1 MKEEDTD
8 VRPLLSRRE
17 TLVLIGAAGAG
28 WLVGRWPNNVQA
40 GPGTPSSLCI
50 VRPEQTE
57 GPYFVDEQLH
67 RSDIRIDPTNGHMKP
82 GTPLALTLHVMRL
95 SAGDCRP
102 LPDAQVDIWQCD
114 AQGVYSDVRDPDF
127 NTVGQKFLRGHQ
139 MTDGQG
145 EARFLTIY
153 PGWYPIRTVHIHF
166 KIRTA
171 ALAKKTFEFTS
182 QLYFPDEFTDHALAN
197 PPYASNGARRIRN
210 RQDFIFRQGGEQLM
224 LNPSATDSG
233 YSSTFAIALTL
244 P

>member
-17 TLVLIGAAGAG
+17 TLVLIGATGAG
-28 WLVGRWPNNVQA
+28 WLVGGWPNKVQA

-114 AQGVYSDVRDPDF
+114 AQGIYSDVRDPDF

-145 EARFLTIY
+145 EAHFLTIY

-171 ALAKKTFEFTS
+171 AITKKTFEFTS
-182 QLYFPDEFTDHALAN
+182 QLYFPDEFTDRALAN
-197 PPYASNGARRIRN
+197 LPYSSNGARRIRN
-210 RQDFIFRQGGEQLM
+210 RQDFIFRQGGERLM
-224 LNPSATDSG
+224 LEPSAKDDG
-233 YSSTFAIALTL
+233 YTTTFPIALEL

>member
-1 MKEEDTD
+1 MKEHFDKND
-8 VRPLLSRRE
+8 LLLSRRE
-17 TLVLIGAAGAG
+17 TLVLIGAASAG
-28 WLVGRWPNNVQA
+28 WLVGGWAKNVHA
-40 GPGTPSSLCI
+40 LPGTPSSLCI

-67 RSDIRIDPTNGHMKP
+67 RSDIRIDPSNGHMKP

-102 LPDAQVDIWQCD
+102 LPDAQVDIWHCD
-114 AQGVYSDVRDPDF
+114 AQGIYSDVQDPDF
-127 NTVGQKFLRGHQ
+127 NTVGKKFLRGHQ
-139 MTDGQG
+139 MTNGQG

-171 ALAKKTFEFTS
+171 PVAQKTFEFTS
-182 QLYFPDEFTDHALAN
+182 QLYFPDEFTDRALAN
-197 PPYASNGARRIRN
+197 PPYSSNGARRIRN

-233 YSSTFAIALTL
+233 YSSTFALALKL

>member
-1 MKEEDTD
+1 MKEHSDKND
-8 VRPLLSRRE
+8 LLLSRRE
-17 TLVLIGAAGAG
+17 TLVLIGAASAG
-28 WLVGRWPNNVQA
+28 WLVGGWPNKVQA
-40 GPGTPSSLCI
+40 GSGVPSSLCI

-67 RSDIRIDPTNGHMKP
+67 RSDIRIDPANGHMKP

-102 LPDAQVDIWQCD
+102 LPDAQVDIWHCD
-114 AQGVYSDVRDPDF
+114 AQGIYSDVRDPGF

-166 KIRTA
+166 KIRTTA
-171 ALAKKTFEFTS
+171 VAKKHFEFTS
-182 QLYFPDEFTDHALAN
+182 QLYFPDEFTDRAHASR
-197 PPYASNGARRIRN
+197 PYSSNGRRRMRN
-210 RQDFIFRQGGEQLM
+210 HHDFIFRNGGDQLM
-224 LNPSATDSG
+224 LEPSTTNDGYAATFSIG
-233 YSSTFAIALTL
+233 LQL
-244 P
+244 